1 MRAGKSILLSNV
13 CIAVVSV
20 TQPAFGQTSATGSP
34 TTGPR
39 AEALRLM
46 DDAGTK
52 LTKLAEAVPAEK
64 YNWSPGKDVRSVSEV
79 FLHVAAGNFAIPRRL
94 GLNPPA
100 DFSPQGFDKSTTE
113 KAKIVET
120 LKRSFAHA
128 KQAVMTLSDADMEK
142 TADWSGGRKATYRE
156 IMFFLAAHQ
165 HEHLG
170 QAIAYARVIGITPPW
185 TEEQQR
191 QQAQPKPKT

>member
-1 MRAGKSILLSNV
+1 
-13 CIAVVSV
+13 
-20 TQPAFGQTSATGSP
+20 
-34 TTGPR
+34 
-39 AEALRLM
+39 M